1 MKKKGQRKNVF
12 NDAAIDYRPQKLA
25 QNFKSTSFVKI
36 NALDSRVISGDVP
49 SFLRSYNF
57 D

>member
-1 MKKKGQRKNVF
+1 MKKRQRKNVF
-12 NDAAIDYRPQKLA
+12 NDAAIDYRTEKLA

-36 NALDSRVISGDVP
+36 NAFDSRVISGDVP